1 MMNKTIRK
9 AVLAALLV
17 GAATVAAT
25 TAPVSEASPAGNCT
39 FYSDASHTTVV
50 GRRGKD
56 CCNNT
61 VNTGTTSSYYSCGG
75 CFICFPPPP
84 Q

>member
-1 MMNKTIRK
+1 MSKTLRK

-17 GAATVAAT
+17 GGATVAAT
-25 TAPVSEASPAGNCT
+25 TAPKVEASPAGNCT
-39 FYSDASHTTVV
+39 FYSDSSHTTVV

-56 CCNNT
+56 CCNNP
-61 VNTGTTSSYYSCGG
+61 VNTGTTSQFYSCGG
-75 CFICFPPPP
+75 CFICYPPPP

>member
-1 MMNKTIRK
+1 MNRAIRK

-25 TAPVSEASPAGNCT
+25 APSLSEASPAGNCT

-50 GRRGKD
+50 GLHGKD

-61 VNTGTTSSYYSCGG
+61 DAWGVKTQYSVGGG
-75 CFICFPPPP
+75 CFICYPPPP
-84 Q
+84 R